1 MPNQRTYLPDIWT
14 TPFIAA
20 VPFTQKELLE
30 HEVGILSE
38 CQCIIVDEEPM
49 AGQDWVEL
57 LLQNIEDNFGYDTYV
72 SSSIDSLASTNNTAL
87 TGVALRRRAL
97 KGILAYLSSKKKLLI
112 YIRRPVSR
120 ICETG
125 FDHLGF
131 LVNNQVGIFCHV
143 QNPKDIPNDPLLRIH
158 FCPMKQIL
166 NPSSPIFISYSRK
179 ESSELVEM
187 IVANLEKEGV
197 MVSLDMRDNG
207 PTKSI
212 KEFETAIGNGN
223 IVIVILSDLYF
234 ESDDCMYEMA
244 ALVKR
249 GQIPERVIFI
259 DRLKDVQRKIE
270 SHNLIKKKW
279 EEEFNKYH
287 DVGPTDT
294 ALLDKKK
301 DLGDIVT
308 LFSTFWGFATDR
320 VAFMSSEIEIDNADG
335 LIALIKKRLS
345 SMAPLIPSGPID
357 PMDNSDVPASQT
369 TVNQTG
375 NQSVYIGTV
384 NGNVTFGGK

>member
-1 MPNQRTYLPDIWT
+1 MPNHRTYLPDIWT
-14 TPFIAA
+14 NPFIAA

-38 CQCIIVDEEPM
+38 CQCLTVDEEPM

-57 LLQNIEDNFGYDTYV
+57 LLQYIEDNFFYDTFV
-72 SSSIDSLASTNNTAL
+72 RNSIDSLARPNNTAFS
-87 TGVALRRRAL
+87 GVTLRRRVL
-97 KGILAYLSSKKKLLI
+97 KDILAYLSSKKKLLI

-120 ICETG
+120 IHETG

-143 QNPKDIPNDPLLRIH
+143 QNPKDIPNDPLSRIH
-158 FCPMKQIL
+158 FCPMTQIL
-166 NPSSPIFISYSRK
+166 NPNSPIFISYSRK
-179 ESSELVEM
+179 ESSEVVKM
-187 IVANLEKEGV
+187 IVTNLENEGV

-249 GQIPERVIFI
+249 GEIPKRVIFI
-259 DRLKDVQRKIE
+259 DRLKDVQRNTE

-279 EEEFNKYH
+279 EEEFDKYH

-301 DLGDIVT
+301 DIGDIVT

-320 VAFMSSEIEIDNADG
+320 VAFMSANVEIDKADG
-335 LIALIKKRLS
+335 LIALVKDRLT
-345 SMAPLIPSGPID
+345 SMSPLIPSGPID
-357 PMDNSDVPASQT
+357 PMDNSAVPASQT

-384 NGNVTFGGK
+384 NGNVTFGGN